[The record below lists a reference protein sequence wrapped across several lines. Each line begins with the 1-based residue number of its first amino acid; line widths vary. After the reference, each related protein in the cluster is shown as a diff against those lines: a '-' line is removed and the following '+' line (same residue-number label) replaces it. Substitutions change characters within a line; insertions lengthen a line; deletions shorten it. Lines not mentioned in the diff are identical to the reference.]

1 MSRNQRVAML
11 AVAALIAVVAFATL
25 RTSDPSNSANTTQ
38 TTTSQSTA
46 NSVDQGTA
54 STTAQ
59 AQPKPKPKPKP
70 PLLTAANPHRLAFA
84 KGDTVRFRVRH
95 SAAEEVHLHGYDI
108 AKDLPAGKTITF
120 QFKADIEGIFEVE
133 LEHSGTP
140 LGSVRVEP

>member
-1 MSRNQRVAML
+1 VA
-11 AVAALIAVVAFATL
+11 VATL
-25 RTSDPSNSANTTQ
+25 RTSDTPNTANNTQ

-46 NSVDQGTA
+46 NSDDQATA
-54 STTAQ
+54 STTGQ
-59 AQPKPKPKPKP
+59 AQPKPKPKPQ
-70 PLLTAANPHRLAFA
+70 LLTAAKPRRLTFA

-133 LEHSGTP
+133 LERSGTP
-140 LGSVRVEP
+140 LGSIRVDP